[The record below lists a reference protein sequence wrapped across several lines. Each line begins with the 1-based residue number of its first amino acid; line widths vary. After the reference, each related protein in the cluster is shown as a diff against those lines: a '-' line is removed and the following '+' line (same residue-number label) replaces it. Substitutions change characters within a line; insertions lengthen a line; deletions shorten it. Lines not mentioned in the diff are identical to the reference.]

1 MNSHLPP
8 SVVEHALGTIQAL
21 RPLVTI
27 IARRDR
33 DLASQVRRAAS
44 SIVLNLEE
52 GFGHSGGNA
61 RLRFESALGSAR
73 EAHAGLR
80 AAIAWGYVPV
90 VAASAAE
97 HSLDR
102 LVARVRGL
110 ARR

>member
-21 RPLVTI
+21 RPLVAVI
-27 IARRDR
+27 GRRDR
-33 DLASQVRRAAS
+33 DLASQLRRAAS
-44 SIVLNLEE
+44 GVVLNLAE

-61 RLRFESALGSAR
+61 RLRFERALGSAR
-73 EAHAGLR
+73 ESHAGLR
-80 AAIAWGYVPV
+80 AALAWGYVSPAE
-90 VAASAAE
+90 AAPAL

-102 LVARVRGL
+102 LIARVRGL

>member
-8 SVVEHALGTIQAL
+8 SVVEHALCVIRAL
-21 RPLVTI
+21 QPLVAA
-27 IARRDR
+27 IARRDH

-44 SIVLNLEE
+44 SVVLNLEE

-73 EAHAGLR
+73 EAHAGVR
-80 AAIAWGYVPV
+80 VAEAWGFVP
-90 VAASAAE
+90 SAAAAPAL
-97 HSLDR
+97 HSLNS
-102 LVARVRGL
+102 LVGRIQGL

>member
-8 SVVEHALGTIQAL
+8 SVVEHALGVIQLL
-21 RPLVTI
+21 RPLVAVI
-27 IARRDR
+27 GRRDR

-44 SIVLNLEE
+44 SIALNLEE

-80 AAIAWGYVPV
+80 VALAWGYVSPEL
-90 VAASAAE
+90 AHPALQ
-97 HSLDR
+97 SLNS
-102 LVARVRGL
+102 LVGRVRGL